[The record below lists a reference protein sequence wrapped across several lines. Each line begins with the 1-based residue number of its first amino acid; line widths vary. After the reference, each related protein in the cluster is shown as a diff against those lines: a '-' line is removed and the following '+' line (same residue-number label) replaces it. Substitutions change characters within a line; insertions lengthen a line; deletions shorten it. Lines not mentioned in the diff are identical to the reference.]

1 MDIST
6 CTTLTSC
13 NTIGIDIS
21 TLEVIDFKIVAT
33 SWVPEVVET
42 AETRIN
48 IECGPDSTNI
58 TIQPL
63 IASMELTVTQDKSK
77 VGAMMPLVPAFSW
90 TSNNALCP
98 IETYTLNQLE
108 L

>member
-6 CTTLTSC
+6 CITLTSC

-42 AETRIN
+42 AETKIN
-48 IECGPDSTNI
+48 IECGPNSTDI
-58 TIQPL
+58 TLQP
-63 IASMELTVTQDKSK
+63 INAAMELTVTQNKTK
-77 VGAMMPLVPAFSW
+77 VDDLKPKVQPFTWS
-90 TSNNALCP
+90 SSNALCP
-98 IETYTLNQLE
+98 IESYTINQL
-108 L
+108 